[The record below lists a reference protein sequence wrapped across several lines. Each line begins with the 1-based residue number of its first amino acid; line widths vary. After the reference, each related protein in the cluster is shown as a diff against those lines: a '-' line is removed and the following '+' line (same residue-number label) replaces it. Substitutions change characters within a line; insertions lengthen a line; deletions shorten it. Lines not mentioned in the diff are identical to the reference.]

1 MINFEDRLSKLK
13 DRRQGTAERYL
24 VEKQLKTWGDARPA
38 EDHERI
44 NESVA
49 IKYVIGSMAP
59 VSQESTDISIAEGKR
74 VASNLISRLQTA
86 GISTEMRLQ
95 GSVALNIHIE
105 GHSDVDMLVL
115 KTDFITV
122 DSPVVDPSKYQ
133 FNTSGKSM
141 VDALKELRDESEEK
155 LSNAFYKATVDVSKG
170 KCISLSDG
178 SLQRKVDIVPASW
191 HDTVEYQR
199 DRQEHFRAVN
209 VYDKKEHK
217 LHENKPFLH
226 IRRINDRDAWYS
238 GNLKK
243 VIRLMKN
250 IIADMP
256 EYKKTKVKKLSSY
269 DIAGIA
275 YAMDKKL
282 ACSILFPLTLL
293 DNLRNFLMFLVAIN
307 EGRDLVYVP
316 DGTRRVFDSPEKDE
330 ALFVLY
336 SEVSALSEAVQKAI
350 NPHKFDYDGS
360 VLTTRQVVV

>member
-1 MINFEDRLSKLK
+1 MASSK
-13 DRRQGTAERYL
+13 
-24 VEKQLKTWGDARPA
+24 V
-38 EDHERI
+38 
-44 NESVA
+44 V
-49 IKYVIGSMAP
+49 V
-59 VSQESTDISIAEGKR
+59 
-74 VASNLISRLQTA
+74 
-86 GISTEMRLQ
+86 
-95 GSVALNIHIE
+95 
-105 GHSDVDMLVL
+105 ML
-115 KTDFITV
+115 
-122 DSPVVDPSKYQ
+122 
-133 FNTSGKSM
+133 
-141 VDALKELRDESEEK
+141 
-155 LSNAFYKATVDVSKG
+155 
-170 KCISLSDG
+170 
-178 SLQRKVDIVPASW
+178 PASW

-282 ACSILFPLTLL
+282 ACSVFFPLTLL
-293 DNLRNFLMFLVAIN
+293 NNLRNFLIFLVAIN
-307 EGRDLVYVP
+307 DGRDLVYVP

-336 SEVSALSEAVQKAI
+336 SEVSALSEAV
-350 NPHKFDYDGS
+350 
-360 VLTTRQVVV
+360 

>member
-24 VEKQLKTWGDARPA
+24 VEKQLKAWGDARPV

-44 NESVA
+44 KEGAA
-49 IKYVIGSMAP
+49 IKYVIGSMAA

-74 VASNLISRLQTA
+74 VASNLISRLQSA
-86 GISTEMRLQ
+86 GISTELRLQ

-115 KTDFITV
+115 KTDTMTV
-122 DSPVVDPSKYQ
+122 ETPTIYPDKYI
-133 FNTSGKSM
+133 FTAGGRPM
-141 VDALKELRDESEEK
+141 VDALKELREESELR
-155 LSNAFYKATVDVSKG
+155 LSSAFYAANVDISKG
-170 KCISLSDG
+170 KCISLSGG
-178 SLQRKVDIVPASW
+178 SLQRKVDIVPACW
-191 HDTVEYQR
+191 HDTIDYQR
-199 DRQEHFRAVN
+199 EGLEHLRAVK
-209 VYDKKEHK
+209 VYDKKEHL

-275 YAMDKKL
+275 YGMDKKL
-282 ACSILFPLTLL
+282 ACSVLFPLTLL
-293 DNLRNFLMFLVAIN
+293 DNLRSFLVL
-307 EGRDLVYVP
+307 LVTIKETRELLYVP
-316 DGTRRVFDSPEKDE
+316 DGTRKVIDSSEKEE
-330 ALFVLY
+330 ALEILY
-336 SEVSALSEAVQKAI
+336 SEVSSLAEAVQSSI
-350 NPHKFDYDGS
+350 NPFKFNYDGS
-360 VLTTRQVVV
+360 VLTNKPVVV

>member
-24 VEKQLKTWGDARPA
+24 VEKQLKTWRDVRPT

-44 NESVA
+44 NESAA

-74 VASNLISRLQTA
+74 VASNLISRLQTV
-86 GISTEMRLQ
+86 GISTEMRIQ

-115 KTDFITV
+115 KNDTMTV
-122 DSPVVDPSKYQ
+122 ETPTIYPNKYI
-133 FNTSGKSM
+133 FTARGRSM
-141 VDALKELRDESEEK
+141 VDALKELRDESELR
-155 LSNAFYKATVDVSKG
+155 LSSAFYATNVDISKG
-170 KCISLSDG
+170 KCISLSGG
-178 SLQRKVDIVPASW
+178 SLQRKVDIVPACW
-191 HDTVEYQR
+191 HDTIDYQMEGHEYL
-199 DRQEHFRAVN
+199 RAVK
-209 VYDKKEHK
+209 VYDKKENL

-226 IRRINDRDAWYS
+226 IKKINNRDTWYS

-282 ACSILFPLTLL
+282 ACSVLFPLTLL
-293 DNLRNFLMFLVAIN
+293 DNLRSFLVFLVAIK
-307 EGRDLVYVP
+307 ETRELLYVP
-316 DGTRRVFDSPEKDE
+316 DGTVSFPVKLTVKNRVSC
-330 ALFVLY
+330 
-336 SEVSALSEAVQKAI
+336 
-350 NPHKFDYDGS
+350 
-360 VLTTRQVVV
+360 

>member
-44 NESVA
+44 KESAA
-49 IKYVIGSMAP
+49 IKYVIGSMAA

-115 KTDFITV
+115 KADTMTV
-122 DSPVVDPSKYQ
+122 ETPAIYPANYT
-133 FNTSGKSM
+133 FTAGGRPM
-141 VDALKELRDESEEK
+141 VDALKELRDESELR
-155 LSNAFYKATVDVSKG
+155 LSSAFYAANVDISKG
-170 KCISLSDG
+170 KCISLSGG
-178 SLQRKVDIVPASW
+178 SLQRKVDIVPACW
-191 HDTVEYQR
+191 HDTIDYQR
-199 DRQEHFRAVN
+199 EGQEHFRAVK
-209 VYDKKEHK
+209 VYDNKEHL

-282 ACSILFPLTLL
+282 ACSVLFPLTLL
-293 DNLRNFLMFLVAIN
+293 DNLRSFLVF
-307 EGRDLVYVP
+307 LVTIKETRELLYVP
-316 DGTRRVFDSPEKDE
+316 DGTRKVIDSPEKEE
-330 ALFVLY
+330 ALEILY
-336 SEVSALSEAVQKAI
+336 TEVSSLAEAVQSVI
-350 NPHKFDYDGS
+350 DPFKFNYDGS
-360 VLTTRQVVV
+360 VLTNKPVVV